1 MAGAEGNR
9 SGERDAG
16 SDAERS
22 ARPFRRDL
30 ADAAWLWVAL
40 RLGLGLLAVILF
52 ARGAMASPCQSDI
65 ATNGWETL
73 PPLADQGLER
83 PLVGAWQRA
92 DACWYS
98 KIATYGYE
106 PDLPSTAFF
115 PLFPTLIRAGSAL
128 LGGAIAFTGL
138 VISAIAFVFAVAGLR
153 QLVRDDF
160 DDETSHRTVLY
171 LSLFPA
177 AFFFFAPFTESLFL
191 AFTVWAIL
199 AARRRDWELA
209 AVAGFLA
216 GLTRVHG
223 VLLVLPVAWEVVRML
238 REQRAAAA
246 TEEPSGRQVPGVS
259 ARSLLP
265 FGAALAPVAA
275 VGAYYLFSANVAGT
289 SFLEAQS
296 TWAGARTSTPWD
308 LVAAAWARI
317 SENGD
322 VITAL
327 NLAALIMFIGL
338 FVAGLRRV
346 PLSYSLYVG
355 PSLALVALRS
365 PAFPLMSAMRY
376 VSVLF
381 PCFVVLALLARSERV
396 HTGWVIVST
405 LLLGLLAMLF
415 VQGEFIG

>member
-1 MAGAEGNR
+1 MTGADGDRPEGPVPGARTR
-9 SGERDAG
+9 SLRA
-16 SDAERS
+16 
-22 ARPFRRDL
+22 DL
-30 ADAAWLWVAL
+30 ADAAWLWFAL

-65 ATNGWETL
+65 ATNSWETL

-106 PDLPSTAFF
+106 AGEPSTAFF
-115 PLFPTLIRAGSAL
+115 PLFPTLMRAGSTL

-138 VISAIAFVFAVAGLR
+138 VVAAVAFIFAVAGLR
-153 QLVRDDF
+153 QLVREDF
-160 DDETSHRTVLY
+160 DDETSRRTVLY
-171 LSLFPA
+171 LSVFPA

-191 AFTVWAIL
+191 AFTVWSIL

-238 REQRAAAA
+238 RDQRAAGAG
-246 TEEPSGRQVPGVS
+246 EGPSSTAVTGMS

-265 FGAALAPVAA
+265 FAAALAPVVA
-275 VGAYYLFSANVAGT
+275 VGGYYLFTANVAGR
-289 SFLEAQS
+289 SFLEAQD
-296 TWAGARTSTPWD
+296 TWSGTRVSTPWD
-308 LVAAAWARI
+308 LVGAAWTRI
-317 SENGD
+317 SESGD
-322 VITAL
+322 MITAL
-327 NLAALIMFIGL
+327 NLVALVLFIGL
-338 FVAGLRRV
+338 FVAGVRRV

-355 PSLALVALRS
+355 PSLALIALRS

-381 PCFVVLALLARSERV
+381 PCFVVLALLARSDRV
-396 HTGWVIVST
+396 HTGWVIVSA
-405 LLLGLLAMLF
+405 LLLALLAMLF
-415 VQGEFIG
+415 IQGEFIG